1 MTAFGRDTPGDRPS
15 HLSMIHRLAQAAASS
30 GGAEE
35 IVAAAWAELPLLVGA
50 DAAGLVLF
58 KSKRVWIW
66 SKPDQHK
73 RGDLLRARL
82 SDRFDPSAEQRP
94 LLQPSLRAVRRAHLS
109 LVPKCDDPVRLPED
123 QAGCVLEI
131 DLAIGGSKVGILHVE
146 RPVGPSFT
154 DQEKQVLSTCA
165 ALLGLAFGRLQ
176 AQQAL
181 QDLAQRDSLTGVM
194 ARGALEEPLQREL
207 KTGLRYGTPASLLLM
222 DLDYFTTVNDR
233 LGHAAGDDV
242 LKAVAAL
249 VQDDV
254 RAVDCVGRSGGEQF
268 AVVLPHTDVQMAQV
282 LAERIR
288 ADIERR
294 AFIVEDGQVRI
305 TVSLGVASLR
315 DASITDVSRWIAA
328 ADAAL
333 CEAKAQG
340 RNRVVTHHACNPA
353 PVQAAVLRAA

>member
-1 MTAFGRDTPGDRPS
+1 
-15 HLSMIHRLAQAAASS
+15 MIHRLAQAAAGSVD
-30 GGAEE
+30 AEE
-35 IVAAAWAELPLLVGA
+35 IVSAAWDEIPWLVGA
-50 DAAGLVLF
+50 DVAGLVLF
-58 KSKRVWIW
+58 KSKRMWTW
-66 SKPDQHK
+66 SKPGQHE
-73 RGDLLRARL
+73 REDRLRSRL
-82 SDRFDPSAEQRP
+82 SDRCEPSAERRP
-94 LLQPSLRAVRRAHLS
+94 PSRQSLRAVRRGHLS
-109 LVPKCDDPVRLPED
+109 LVPKYDDPVRPPED
-123 QAGCVLEI
+123 QTGCVSEI

-146 RPVGPSFT
+146 RLGGPSFT

-176 AQQAL
+176 AQQTL
-181 QDLAQRDSLTGVM
+181 KDLAQRDSLTGVM

-207 KTGLRYGTPASLLLM
+207 NTGLRYGMPASLLLM

-233 LGHAAGDDV
+233 LGHAAGNDV

-249 VQDDV
+249 IQENV

-268 AVVLPHTDVQMAQV
+268 AVVLPHTDVEMAQV

-294 AFIVEDGQVRI
+294 AFMVEDGQVRI

-340 RNRVVTHHACNPA
+340 RNRVVTHHAGNPA
-353 PVQAAVLRAA
+353 PAHAAVLRAA

>member
-1 MTAFGRDTPGDRPS
+1 MTASGRDTPGDRIA
-15 HLSMIHRLAQAAASS
+15 HLSMIHRLAQAAASA
-30 GGAEE
+30 GGPEE
-35 IVAAAWAELPLLVGA
+35 IVAAAWAELPLLAGA

-58 KSKRVWIW
+58 KSMRVWIW
-66 SKPDQHK
+66 SKPDQHEL
-73 RGDLLRARL
+73 GDLLRARL
-82 SDRFDPSAEQRP
+82 SDRFGPSAERRP
-94 LLQPSLRAVRRAHLS
+94 PLQPSHRAVRRAHLS
-109 LVPKCDDPVRLPED
+109 LVPKYDDPLRLPED
-123 QAGCVLEI
+123 QTGCVVEI
-131 DLAIGGSKVGILHVE
+131 DLAIGGSKVGVLHLE
-146 RPVGPSFT
+146 RINSPPFT
-154 DQEKQVLSTCA
+154 EQERQVLSTCA

-176 AQQAL
+176 AQQTL
-181 QDLAQRDSLTGVM
+181 KDLAQRDSLTGVM
-194 ARGALEEPLQREL
+194 ARSALEEPLQREL

-268 AVVLPHTDVQMAQV
+268 AVVLPHTDVEMALV

-294 AFIVEDGQVRI
+294 AFMVEDGQVRI

-340 RNRVVTHHACNPA
+340 RNRVVMHHACNPA
-353 PVQAAVLRAA
+353 PAQAAVLRAA